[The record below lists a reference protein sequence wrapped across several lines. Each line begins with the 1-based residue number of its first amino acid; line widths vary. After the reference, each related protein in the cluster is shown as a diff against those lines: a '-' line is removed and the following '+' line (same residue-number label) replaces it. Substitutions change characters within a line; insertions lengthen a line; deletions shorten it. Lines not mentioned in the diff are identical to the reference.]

1 MVDLKPNSSV
11 IKFKQNE
18 CSNLKTTITKL
29 DSKIHSSICY
39 LSETHLKLKNIYI
52 YMYICTHTE
61 KDYNSNQK
69 ISRADQQY
77 KQVDFKARG
86 VTRDNE

>member
-18 CSNLKTTITKL
+18 DSNLKTTVTKL

-52 YMYICTHTE
+52 CIYTHTE
-61 KDYNSNQK
+61 KDYTNNRK
-69 ISRADQQY
+69 ITRADQQY
-77 KQVDFKARG
+77 KKVDFKARG